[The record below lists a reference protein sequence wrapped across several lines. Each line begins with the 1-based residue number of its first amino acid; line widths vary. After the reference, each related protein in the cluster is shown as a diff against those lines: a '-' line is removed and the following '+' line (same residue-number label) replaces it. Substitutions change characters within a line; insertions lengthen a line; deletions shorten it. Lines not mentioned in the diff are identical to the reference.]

1 MYPTR
6 ELTELAARKR
16 LLQARI
22 GLGRLQSMATANELA
37 RPIAVIDRGVDFFR
51 RIAPFAKLLAVPAGL
66 LLGRTFTR
74 RSPLSR
80 GPLRG
85 GKIGTVLAFLPMIVR
100 GAKMVMRVRAAV
112 MAQKAAAGG
121 AAKRP

>member
-6 ELTELAARKR
+6 ELTELAERKR

-22 GLGRLQSMATANELA
+22 GLGRLQSMATAQELA
-37 RPIAVIDRGVDFFR
+37 RPIAILDRGIEFFR

-66 LLGRTFTR
+66 LLGRSLTR
-74 RSPLSR
+74 RSPVSGGR
-80 GPLRG
+80 RRG

-100 GAKMVMRVRAAV
+100 GAKWVWGVRGARAA
-112 MAQKAAAGG
+112 KKAAGG
-121 AAKRP
+121 AAQRP